1 MSWCVVLSE
10 LALGCARTFF
20 VGAHD
25 PVFKASMGFL
35 DRALV
40 GAHPLPHEV
49 TLGSGCTAFALARG
63 SPNQLNN
70 PKASFAQHG
79 EVFSLRRES
88 VSDPAW
94 LEVS

>member
-1 MSWCVVLSE
+1 
-10 LALGCARTFF
+10 
-20 VGAHD
+20 
-25 PVFKASMGFL
+25 MGFL
-35 DRALV
+35 DRAFV

-79 EVFSLRRES
+79 GVFSLRRES
-88 VSDPAW
+88 VSEPAW
-94 LEVS
+94 LGVSWMVPQHEFPFAALVPALVSSL